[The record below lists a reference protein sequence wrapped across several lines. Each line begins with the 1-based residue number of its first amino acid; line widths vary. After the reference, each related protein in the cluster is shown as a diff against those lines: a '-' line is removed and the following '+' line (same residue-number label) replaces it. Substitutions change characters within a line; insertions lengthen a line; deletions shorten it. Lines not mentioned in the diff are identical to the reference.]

1 MEYRDLNMANYF
13 FTSESVSEGHPD
25 KMCDQISDAILDE
38 CFRQDKFSRVAC
50 ETAVGGQ
57 HGEGF
62 AMVFGE
68 ITTNANLDYTKII
81 KDTVKNIGYTKD
93 EYGYTPDSIKILNN
107 IGKQSQDIKAGV
119 DNSLETRGESA
130 GDSNQQGAGDQGMM
144 FGYACDET
152 DEKMPLA
159 ITLAHD
165 LLKRLSDARKN
176 GEISYLRPDSK
187 SQVTLEYDQNH
198 KVVRVDTIVVSTQHD
213 DNVSNQEIEKDIKE
227 KIIDGVIKD
236 DLLDKNT
243 KIIINPSGR
252 FVIGGPVG
260 DAGLTGRKIIVD
272 TYGGAAKHG
281 GGAFSGKDPT
291 KVDRSAAYA
300 ARHIAKNVIETQIAS
315 KAEIQLSYAIGKA
328 EPVSIMVNTFGTGK
342 IEDSKIENAI
352 KKVFDLRPSGIIS
365 GLDLRNPIYQQTA
378 TYGHFGR
385 NDLSL
390 PWEAIN
396 HAKELDK
403 LF

>member
-1 MEYRDLNMANYF
+1 MANYF

-165 LLKRLSDARKN
+165 ILKRLSDARKN

-198 KVVRVDTIVVSTQHD
+198 NVVRVDTIVVSTQHD

-342 IEDSKIENAI
+342 VEDSKIENAI

>member
-1 MEYRDLNMANYF
+1 MANYF

-198 KVVRVDTIVVSTQHD
+198 NVVRVDTIVVSTQHD

-300 ARHIAKNVIETQIAS
+300 ARYIAKNVIETQIAS

-342 IEDSKIENAI
+342 VEDSKIENAI

>member
-1 MEYRDLNMANYF
+1 MANYF

-93 EYGYTPDSIKILNN
+93 EYGYTPESIKILNN

-198 KVVRVDTIVVSTQHD
+198 NVVRVDTIVVSTQHD

-342 IEDSKIENAI
+342 VEDSKIENAI

-385 NDLSL
+385 DDLSL

>member
-1 MEYRDLNMANYF
+1 MANYF

-198 KVVRVDTIVVSTQHD
+198 NVVRVDTIVVSTQHD

-236 DLLDKNT
+236 GLLDKNT

-342 IEDSKIENAI
+342 VEDSKIENAI

>member
-1 MEYRDLNMANYF
+1 MANYF

-198 KVVRVDTIVVSTQHD
+198 NVVRVDTIVVSTQHD

-236 DLLDKNT
+236 DWLDKNT

-252 FVIGGPVG
+252 FVIGGPLG

-315 KAEIQLSYAIGKA
+315 KAEIQLSYANGKA

-342 IEDSKIENAI
+342 VEDSKIENAI

-365 GLDLRNPIYQQTA
+365 GLDLRNTIYQQTA

>member
-1 MEYRDLNMANYF
+1 MANYF

-93 EYGYTPDSIKILNN
+93 EYGYTPESIKILNN

-198 KVVRVDTIVVSTQHD
+198 NVVRVDTIVVSTQHD

-342 IEDSKIENAI
+342 VEDSKIENAI